1 MPRIAGWGS
10 EPPGEGA
17 HELVFF
23 VDMVRAGLADG
34 ERSELGMLDAHDLS
48 RCRVQRDSEAAS
60 LGDGR

>member
-1 MPRIAGWGS
+1 MPGTAEWGS

-23 VDMVRAGLADG
+23 VDVVRVELADS

-48 RCRVQRDSEAAS
+48 RCRVQRNSEAS
-60 LGDGR
+60 S